1 MAKTIDDLRTHLFE
15 TLQALK
21 DKDHP
26 MEIERARTIA
36 DVGRVLVD
44 SAKVEVQFLQVTGAI
59 KSTGFLPDGDEEH
72 GQKKLPAAQPGM
84 RRAS

>member
-59 KSTGFLPDGDEEH
+59 KSTGFLPDADEDQ
-72 GQKKLPAAQPGM
+72 QKKLPAAQPGM

>member
-21 DKDHP
+21 DKDRP
-26 MEIERARTIA
+26 MELDRARTIA
-36 DVGRVLVD
+36 DVGRVLVE

-59 KSTGFLPDGDEEH
+59 KSTGFLPDADEDQ
-72 GQKKLPAAQPGM
+72 QKKLPPAPSGM